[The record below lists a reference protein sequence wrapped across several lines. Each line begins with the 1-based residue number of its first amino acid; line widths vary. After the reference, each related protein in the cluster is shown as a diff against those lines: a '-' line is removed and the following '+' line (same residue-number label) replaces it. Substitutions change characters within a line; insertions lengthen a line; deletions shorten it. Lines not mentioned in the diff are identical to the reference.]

1 MRTRAALI
9 AIGVAAMAAASG
21 HAQAP
26 PVDPIDALLSQPAK
40 DADPDE
46 PDTAAAGPKTD
57 ADPTPLPASTA
68 QPTPQPVQRSTLTRP
83 VHLEETGKTSDG
95 PPTSDDLAYD
105 SRLKSSMASA
115 QSFQG
120 PMEGGWTLVAGGREL
135 YAFQLVDR
143 NGAVEGAWRDVRRVG
158 ALDASGFIDQVERT
172 DGAMTLRIG
181 ALVVVLHANA
191 DGRWVGEITEA
202 GRTQAVS
209 LRRRTP

>member
-1 MRTRAALI
+1 MRRQAALI
-9 AIGVAAMAAASG
+9 ALGFAALTAAPG

-26 PVDPIDALLSQPAK
+26 PVDPIDVLLSQPAK

-57 ADPTPLPASTA
+57 ADSTPLPALTA
-68 QPTPQPVQRSTLTRP
+68 APQPVQRSTLTKP
-83 VHLEETGKTSDG
+83 VHLEDTGKSPDG

-120 PMEGGWTLVAGGREL
+120 PMEGGWTLAAGGREL

-158 ALDASGFIDQVERT
+158 ALDASGFIDQVERA

-181 ALVVVLHANA
+181 ALVVVLRANA